1 MTSFLPRS
9 PSQMDDDELRAAAD
23 GMLASLEGFLPFL
36 RESIDYMD
44 LDGSMDVSRRYQQI
58 VNPRYRF
65 PGLALPGLMT
75 LPIRTPLPHVLL
87 TGGINF
93 AGLGFEGEV
102 LSGMK
107 AGFLA
112 AGDVEP

>member
-1 MTSFLPRS
+1 MMSRLPRL
-9 PSQMDDDELRAAAD
+9 PAHATPRATPFAAAR
-23 GMLASLEGFLPFL
+23 A
-36 RESIDYMD
+36 
-44 LDGSMDVSRRYQQI
+44 
-58 VNPRYRF
+58 
-65 PGLALPGLMT
+65 GLALPGLMT

-87 TGGINF
+87 TGGLNF